1 MTAEPGARPSDALAM
16 WKRFERIAAVK
27 RNQFVTLD
35 ADRINRN
42 GPRIVDEMATMCEA
56 IDRAR

>member
-1 MTAEPGARPSDALAM
+1 MTAEPGAKPSDALAM
-16 WKRFERIAAVK
+16 WKRFEQVAAVK
-27 RNQFVTLD
+27 HNRFVTLD